1 MRHTNRR
8 TTLAVAFAAAVLPT
22 SLRSAPLTETDA
34 NKQAVRRI
42 YDEAVN
48 AGRIEVLSELVGA
61 AFTGPDGAR
70 GPAAFAANVTAL
82 RAGFPDVRFT
92 IEDAVAEGDRVAVRW
107 TWKGTHT
114 GTFRGFA
121 ASGKAVQ
128 DTGLVLYT
136 LANGK
141 VVAAIV
147 ETDRL
152 GVLQQIGVV
161 PADLTAGRKTVERR

>member
-1 MRHTNRR
+1 MRH
-8 TTLAVAFAAAVLPT
+8 TTLAVLLTAALPMT
-22 SLRSAPLTETDA
+22 LRSAPVSETDA

-48 AGRIEVLSELVGA
+48 AGR
-61 AFTGPDGAR
+61 TGILADLISPEFALPDGSR
-70 GPAAFAANVTAL
+70 GPAAFASNITAL
-82 RAGFPDVRFT
+82 RAGFPDIRFT
-92 IEDAVAEGDRVAVRW
+92 IEDVVAEGDRVAVRW

-114 GTFRGFA
+114 GSFRGFA
-121 ASGKAVQ
+121 PSGKAVH

-136 LANGK
+136 FANGK

-152 GVLQQIGVV
+152 GVLQQIGVI
-161 PADLTAGRKTVERR
+161 PTDMAALRAQN

>member
-22 SLRSAPLTETDA
+22 SLRSAPLTHTDA
-34 NKQAVRRI
+34 NKQAIRRI
-42 YDEAVN
+42 YDEAIN
-48 AGRIEVLSELVGA
+48 SGRTGILADLIAPEFA
-61 AFTGPDGAR
+61 GPDGTR
-70 GPAAFAANVTAL
+70 GPAAYTANVSAL

-92 IEDAVAEGDRVAVRW
+92 IEDIVAEGDRVAVRW
-107 TWKGTHT
+107 TWTGTHT

-121 ASGKAVQ
+121 ASGKAVH

-152 GVLQQIGVV
+152 GVLQQIGIV
-161 PADLTAGRKTVERR
+161 PADLTARRVERR

>member
-1 MRHTNRR
+1 M
-8 TTLAVAFAAAVLPT
+8 
-22 SLRSAPLTETDA
+22 TETDA

-48 AGRIEVLSELVGA
+48 TGRTGILADLVA
-61 AFTGPDGAR
+61 PEFTGPDGSR
-70 GPAAFAANVTAL
+70 GPAAFGANVAAL
-82 RAGFPDVRFT
+82 RAGFPDIRFT
-92 IEDAVAEGDRVAVRW
+92 IEQLVAEGDRVAVRW
-107 TWKGTHT
+107 TWTGTHT

-121 ASGKAVQ
+121 ASGKEVR

-136 LANGK
+136 FAGGK
-141 VVAAIV
+141 VVGAII

-161 PADLTAGRKTVERR
+161 PADLTAGRRAVERR

>member
-1 MRHTNRR
+1 MRHTI
-8 TTLAVAFAAAVLPT
+8 TTLAVALAALPT
-22 SLRSAPLTETDA
+22 ILRSAPLTETET
-34 NKQAVRRI
+34 NKQAVRRV

-48 AGRIEVLSELVGA
+48 AGRMEALSELIA
-61 AFTGPDGAR
+61 PEFAGPDGTR

-82 RAGFPDVRFT
+82 RAGFPDIRVT
-92 IEDAVAEGDRVAVRW
+92 IEHVVAEGDRVAVRW
-107 TWKGTHT
+107 TWTGTHS

-121 ASGKAVQ
+121 ASGKAVH

-136 LANGK
+136 FARGR
-141 VVAAIV
+141 VVEAII

-161 PADLTAGRKTVERR
+161 PKELSAPRAKD

>member
-1 MRHTNRR
+1 M
-8 TTLAVAFAAAVLPT
+8 
-22 SLRSAPLTETDA
+22 TETEA
-34 NKQAVRRI
+34 NKQAVRRL
-42 YDEAVN
+42 YDEAIN
-48 AGRIEVLSELVGA
+48 AGRTGILADLIAPEFA
-61 AFTGPDGAR
+61 GPDGAR
-70 GPAAFAANVTAL
+70 GPAAYAANVTAL

-92 IEDAVAEGDRVAVRW
+92 IEDVVAEGDRVAVRW

-121 ASGKAVQ
+121 ASGKAVR

-152 GVLQQIGVV
+152 GVLQQIGVI
-161 PADLTAGRKTVERR
+161 PTDMTAGRKAVERR